1 LSFKNEEFKMNLYE
15 ELGKVQ
21 FQLDKLEQA
30 KNNIVRQIEIQMT
43 IESVKQ
49 EINKQVEPIKND

>member
-1 LSFKNEEFKMNLYE
+1 MNLYE
-15 ELGKVQ
+15 ELGIIQ

-30 KNNIVRQIEIQMT
+30 KNNIVRQIEIQIT

-49 EINKQVEPIKND
+49 QEKNVSPE